1 MKPYCLALALST
13 VFLLGCFVTPE
24 SIRQLNQRQDSLEA
38 KMDELL
44 EELKAANSST
54 NRDIERIENNQMF
67 LAEEI
72 ESMQKKNIKLGKK
85 LEDAANKNEDDKENQ
100 KAPSAND
107 IYSKADNS
115 YKNRKYEDAILQFQ
129 QLIDAYPQDW
139 RVPNAY
145 LKQGNA
151 LISLGRKKE
160 AGFFFKTL
168 IDKYPESAEANIAR
182 QKLKAIQQLKSNK
195 ITFPI
200 KADAT

>member
-1 MKPYCLALALST
+1 MRSYCLALALST
-13 VFLLGCFVTPE
+13 VFLFGCFVAPE
-24 SIRQLNQRQDSLEA
+24 SIRELNQRQDSLEA

-44 EELKAANSST
+44 EELSASNSNI
-54 NRDIERIENNQMF
+54 NRNMERIENNQML

-85 LEDAANKNEDDKENQ
+85 IEDATNKNGGEGKGNQ
-100 KAPSAND
+100 KAPSANE
-107 IYSKADNS
+107 IYSKADIS
-115 YKNRKYEDAILQFQ
+115 YKNRKYEDAILEFQ
-129 QLIDAYPQDW
+129 QLIDTYPQDW

-168 IDKYPESAEANIAR
+168 IDKYPNSAEANIAR
-182 QKLKAIQQLKSNK
+182 QKLKAI
-195 ITFPI
+195 
-200 KADAT
+200 

>member
-1 MKPYCLALALST
+1 MKSYCLAMALST
-13 VFLLGCFVTPE
+13 VFLFGCFVTPS
-24 SIRQLNQRQDSLEA
+24 SINELNQRQDTLEA

-44 EELKAANSST
+44 EELKAANANT
-54 NRDIERIENNQMF
+54 NRDIVRIENNQML

-85 LEDAANKNEDDKENQ
+85 LEDVNNKNENDNKENP
-100 KAPSAND
+100 KSPSAND

-115 YKNRKYEDAILQFQ
+115 YKNRKYEDAILEFQ

-139 RVPNAY
+139 RVPKAY
-145 LKQGNA
+145 LEQGNA

-168 IDKYPESAEANIAR
+168 IDKYPESPEANIAR
-182 QKLKAIQQLKSNK
+182 QKLKAI
-195 ITFPI
+195 
-200 KADAT
+200 

>member
-1 MKPYCLALALST
+1 MKSYCLAMALST
-13 VFLLGCFVTPE
+13 VFLFGCFVTHS
-24 SIRQLNQRQDSLEA
+24 SINELNQRQDTLEA

-44 EELKAANSST
+44 EELKAANANT
-54 NRDIERIENNQMF
+54 NRDIVRIENNQML

-85 LEDAANKNEDDKENQ
+85 LEDVNNKNENDNKENP
-100 KAPSAND
+100 KSPSAND

-115 YKNRKYEDAILQFQ
+115 YKNRKYEDAILEFQ

-139 RVPNAY
+139 RVPKAY
-145 LKQGNA
+145 LEQGNA

-168 IDKYPESAEANIAR
+168 IDKYPESPEANIAR
-182 QKLKAIQQLKSNK
+182 QKLKAI
-195 ITFPI
+195 
-200 KADAT
+200 

>member
-1 MKPYCLALALST
+1 MRSYCLALALST
-13 VFLLGCFVTPE
+13 IFLFGCFVAPE
-24 SIRQLNQRQDSLEA
+24 SIRDLNQRQDSLEA

-44 EELKAANSST
+44 EELSAANFNT
-54 NRDIERIENNQMF
+54 NRNMERIENNQML

-85 LEDAANKNEDDKENQ
+85 IEDATNKDGEKGNQ
-100 KAPSAND
+100 KAPSANE
-107 IYSKADNS
+107 IYSKADIS
-115 YKNRKYEDAILQFQ
+115 YKNREYEDAILEFQ
-129 QLIDAYPQDW
+129 QLIDTYPQDW

-168 IDKYPESAEANIAR
+168 IDKYPNSAEANIAR
-182 QKLKAIQQLKSNK
+182 QKLKAI
-195 ITFPI
+195 
-200 KADAT
+200 

>member
-1 MKPYCLALALST
+1 MKSYCLALVLST

-44 EELKAANSST
+44 EELKAANSNT
-54 NRDIERIENNQMF
+54 NRDIERIENNQML

-72 ESMQKKNIKLGKK
+72 ESMQKKNIKFGKK
-85 LEDAANKNEDDKENQ
+85 LEDAANKNEGDKENQ
-100 KAPSAND
+100 KASSAND
-107 IYSKADNS
+107 IYSKADTS
-115 YKNRKYEDAILQFQ
+115 YKNRNYEDAILQFQ

-168 IDKYPESAEANIAR
+168 IDKYPESPEANIAR
-182 QKLKAIQQLKSNK
+182 QKLKAI
-195 ITFPI
+195 
-200 KADAT
+200 